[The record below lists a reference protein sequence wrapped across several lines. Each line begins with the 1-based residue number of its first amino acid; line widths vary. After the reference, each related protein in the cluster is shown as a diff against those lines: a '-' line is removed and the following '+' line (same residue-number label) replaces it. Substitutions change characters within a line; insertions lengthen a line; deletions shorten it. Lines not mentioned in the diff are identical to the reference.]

1 MVYCLTRMI
10 LKNSLILAIFS
21 ILSVLLGV
29 VRDRLLA
36 TNVGIGETL
45 DIYNAAFRLPD
56 LLYAFSLAFVT
67 SATVVPF
74 LTVENKKGEIEDPR
88 KKLSSIFLFIGVGL
102 TLLGTLLAVSM
113 PYYARFVVPGFTD
126 TQLEIFIYVSR
137 ILLIQPILLGLTS
150 LISCFAQ
157 LRNHFVLYGVSP
169 LGYSFGVILGILYL
183 YPAYGVKGLIYGV
196 IFGAI
201 LSFLIQLFSLR
212 GAKIEETLFHF
223 SWKHIHEL
231 VSLGLPRTG
240 LNITTQVRVIV
251 FTGFATVLGPGV
263 LSSYLFAQRITD
275 AVVQIIQQS
284 VTSASIPVLSR
295 DVVEH
300 KILEY
305 KGTVK
310 RYVLALGSIGVLVS
324 IVLYLLQ
331 NEIIF
336 ILYGESAQNS
346 LIAFFLVGF
355 LLILPLHMMTG
366 YLVISLYSMKD
377 TKSVFFAGF
386 VSSVLGVVTAYVTL
400 PQGTISLV
408 YGVLITFISSFLIVF
423 FLYSRK
429 RL

>member
-1 MVYCLTRMI
+1 MI
-10 LKNSLILAIFS
+10 LKNSLIIGIFS

-74 LTVENKKGEIEDPR
+74 LTVENKRGDIEDPR
-88 KKLSSIFLFIGVGL
+88 KKLSSIFLFIGIGL
-102 TLLGTLLAVSM
+102 TFLGVVIAITM

-126 TQLEIFIYVSR
+126 AQLDTFIYVSR
-137 ILLIQPILLGLTS
+137 LLLIQPILLGLTS

-157 LRNHFVLYGVSP
+157 LKNHFILYGVAP
-169 LGYSFGVILGILYL
+169 LGYSLGVIFGILYL
-183 YPAYGVKGLIYGV
+183 YPTYGVQGLIYGV
-196 IFGAI
+196 ILGA
-201 LSFLIQLFSLR
+201 LVSFCIQLFSLR
-212 GAKIEETLFHF
+212 GAKIGDAMFHF
-223 SWKHIHEL
+223 SWQHIREL
-231 VSLGLPRTG
+231 ITLGLPRTG
-240 LNITTQVRVIV
+240 LNVITQVRIII

-284 VTSASIPVLSR
+284 VTSASIPVLSK

-300 KILEY
+300 KIIEY

-310 RYVLALGSIGVLVS
+310 RYVLALGGIGVLISS
-324 IVLYLLQ
+324 ILYVLQDEVIFVLY
-331 NEIIF
+331 
-336 ILYGESAQNS
+336 GSGAQNS

-386 VSSVLGVVTAYVTL
+386 TSSVLGIVTAYAFL
-400 PQGTISLV
+400 PLGNISLM
-408 YGVLITFISSFLIVF
+408 YGIAVTFVSSFLIVF

-429 RL
+429 RLY